1 MPHLAARGSGVPGG
15 ALPTPP
21 RVLTEE
27 PLLRQVRDAR
37 PPPSSRGPDADAG
50 VAEHARG
57 APPAQPQ
64 QLPQPGPGRVAVG
77 RHEHRGLRGEQG
89 PPVPARGP
97 VALQAADLQG
107 RGRGGGRQACRRPRE
122 RGGGRGACRRP
133 QDRGGGRGACRRPW
147 GKRGRASG
155 LQATPGQRQG
165 PSGLP
170 VTPGCGL
177 DTQLRL
183 EWRPR
188 GSWVHSE
195 APGCRST
202 KIDILRGNLQTKLQ
216 AKNL

>member
-1 MPHLAARGSGVPGG
+1 MGAHRPVPGLKVRGGWGQTGLRGGPGPRDCAPPTGRRGTSRSAAGGPVPHLAARGSGVPGG

-107 RGRGGGRQACRRPRE
+107 RGRGGGRQACRLPR
-122 RGGGRGACRRP
+122 GRGRGRQACR
-133 QDRGGGRGACRRPW
+133 
-147 GKRGRASG
+147 
-155 LQATPGQRQG
+155 
-165 PSGLP
+165 
-170 VTPGCGL
+170 
-177 DTQLRL
+177 
-183 EWRPR
+183 
-188 GSWVHSE
+188 
-195 APGCRST
+195 
-202 KIDILRGNLQTKLQ
+202 
-216 AKNL
+216 